1 MAGGNR
7 IKVIMA
13 CQECKGRNYN
23 YTKNKR
29 SHPDRMELKKYCPSC
44 NSHTLH
50 KESR

>member
-7 IKVIMA
+7 TKVIMA
-13 CQECKGRNYN
+13 CQECKHRNYN

-29 SHPDRMELKKYCPSC
+29 NHPDRMELKKFCPTC

-50 KESR
+50 KEAR

>member
-13 CQECKGRNYN
+13 CQECKDRNYN

-29 SHPDRMELKKYCPSC
+29 SHPDRMELNKFCPKC